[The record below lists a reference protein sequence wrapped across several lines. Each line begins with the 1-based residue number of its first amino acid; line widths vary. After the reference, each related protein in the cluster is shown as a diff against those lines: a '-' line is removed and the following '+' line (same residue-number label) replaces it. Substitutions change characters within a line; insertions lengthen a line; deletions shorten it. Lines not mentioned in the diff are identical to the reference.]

1 MDVGGAEVGFRKP
14 IAIQQ
19 LIGEEFE
26 GRSVIERL
34 NYVPEACERFLTCRS
49 LIVLCTAFAL
59 TKNPRGE
66 LFRITP
72 PANTRNKKPCR
83 SKTGFSLAIEPHVWL
98 SVSRYQ
104 THCR

>member
-14 IAIQQ
+14 TAIQQ
-19 LIGEEFE
+19 LSGEEFE
-26 GRSVIERL
+26 GRSVIELL

-49 LIVLCTAFAL
+49 STGLCTAFEL

-72 PANTRNKKPCR
+72 PANNRNKKPCR
-83 SKTGFSLAIEPHVWL
+83 FKTEFSLAIEPHV
-98 SVSRYQ
+98 
-104 THCR
+104 